1 MANMKDH
8 TIDMLA
14 ANWESQ
20 SKEHPMLTK
29 HYTPHSPI
37 IACKNRPLQQA
48 RPLQPECVSH

>member
-8 TIDMLA
+8 TIDMLT

-20 SKEHPMLTK
+20 SEEHPMLTK